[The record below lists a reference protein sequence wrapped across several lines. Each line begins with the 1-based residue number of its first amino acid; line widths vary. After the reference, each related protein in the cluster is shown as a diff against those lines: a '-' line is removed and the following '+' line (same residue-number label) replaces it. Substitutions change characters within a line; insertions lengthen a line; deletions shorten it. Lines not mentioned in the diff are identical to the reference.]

1 MTNIKN
7 YRGMNFE
14 NMAEL
19 SPDYVPYLPGVK
31 LMWFA
36 NLVVYSL
43 LFLFLMRHRIIE
55 QAL

>member
-1 MTNIKN
+1 
-7 YRGMNFE
+7 MNFE

-19 SPDYVPYLPGVK
+19 SPDYFKYFPGVK

-36 NLVVYSL
+36 NFSVYFL

>member
-1 MTNIKN
+1 
-7 YRGMNFE
+7 MNFE

-19 SPDYVPYLPGVK
+19 SPGYVPYLPGVK
-31 LMWFA
+31 LMWFT
-36 NLVVYSL
+36 NLVVYAL

>member
-1 MTNIKN
+1 
-7 YRGMNFE
+7 MNFQ

-19 SPDYVPYLPGVK
+19 SPDYVPYFPGVK

-36 NLVVYSL
+36 NFVVYSL
-43 LFLFLMRHRIIE
+43 LFLFLLKHRIIE